1 MKAEV
6 TISNIYW
13 NKGLSNFFFRDQAY
27 ETLEELV
34 TRSTMS
40 GPDTLD
46 ALDEATDDMD
56 IDDVEET
63 FYSESVEYCADEF
76 GIELE
81 GDDARVVRAVCEEY
95 NDDDCSPWSC
105 GHTWTE
111 AVKNCKNGIYDNF
124 SDFFNN

>member
-13 NKGLSNFFFRDQAY
+13 NKSLSNFFFRDQAY

-34 TRSTMS
+34 KRSATS
-40 GPDTLD
+40 GQDTLD
-46 ALDEATDDMD
+46 ALDNATEDMD

-81 GDDARVVRAVCEEY
+81 EEEDE
-95 NDDDCSPWSC
+95 DDD
-105 GHTWTE
+105 
-111 AVKNCKNGIYDNF
+111 
-124 SDFFNN
+124 

>member
-46 ALDEATDDMD
+46 VLDEATDDMD

-63 FYSESVEYCADEF
+63 FYSESVEYCAEEF
-76 GIELE
+76 RIELE
-81 GDDARVVRAVCEEY
+81 
-95 NDDDCSPWSC
+95 
-105 GHTWTE
+105 
-111 AVKNCKNGIYDNF
+111 
-124 SDFFNN
+124 

>member
-6 TISNIYW
+6 TIGNIYW

-40 GPDTLD
+40 GQDTLD

-63 FYSESVEYCADEF
+63 FYTESVEHCAEEF

-81 GDDARVVRAVCEEY
+81 YEE
-95 NDDDCSPWSC
+95 D
-105 GHTWTE
+105 E
-111 AVKNCKNGIYDNF
+111 E
-124 SDFFNN
+124 

>member
-6 TISNIYW
+6 TIGNIYW

-40 GPDTLD
+40 GQDTLD

-63 FYSESVEYCADEF
+63 FYSESVEYCANEF
-76 GIELE
+76 GIELKDE
-81 GDDARVVRAVCEEY
+81 EDD
-95 NDDDCSPWSC
+95 
-105 GHTWTE
+105 
-111 AVKNCKNGIYDNF
+111 
-124 SDFFNN
+124 

>member
-27 ETLEELV
+27 ETLEELIN
-34 TRSTMS
+34 RSTMS

-63 FYSESVEYCADEF
+63 FYSESVEYCAEEF

-81 GDDARVVRAVCEEY
+81 EEE
-95 NDDDCSPWSC
+95 D
-105 GHTWTE
+105 E
-111 AVKNCKNGIYDNF
+111 Q
-124 SDFFNN
+124 